1 MVIPASHDVIVVH
14 LRILRWKVPARK
26 TYATLCISN
35 EKHFNKESKVL
46 NNVQKVCR
54 NKGQGSLQQDYQPEA
69 LKRVVFKS
77 FPGSCSKE
85 AQICLQLPLE
95 NSGFS
100 FSTFQIPS
108 NCLLLFNLEL
118 FKEEI
123 LKTIVPGSFPE
134 ILEESDSDFGLP
146 KDSLEQVVVVVI
158 VKKKK
163 DSLALVIR

>member
-1 MVIPASHDVIVVH
+1 M
-14 LRILRWKVPARK
+14 
-26 TYATLCISN
+26 
-35 EKHFNKESKVL
+35 
-46 NNVQKVCR
+46 
-54 NKGQGSLQQDYQPEA
+54 
-69 LKRVVFKS
+69 
-77 FPGSCSKE
+77 
-85 AQICLQLPLE
+85 QLPLE